1 MQNCVFNILF
11 LKILLRARVIWKLIL
26 RQMYFTKS
34 VDAHCANIIS
44 VLQSFKTWTLSF
56 KVFSQRVKKISLSLF
71 RCCAHFREKNEKLCV
86 MEKSVYD
93 SEWITFVS
101 LTSVSRFALNKIFSL
116 AEISQRK
123 EDPFLRKLTSCTNFY
138 VIPPITELFLLWISS
153 NLLWCLG
160 VFSLK

>member
-1 MQNCVFNILF
+1 M
-11 LKILLRARVIWKLIL
+11 
-26 RQMYFTKS
+26 
-34 VDAHCANIIS
+34 
-44 VLQSFKTWTLSF
+44 
-56 KVFSQRVKKISLSLF
+56 
-71 RCCAHFREKNEKLCV
+71 EKNEKLCV

-123 EDPFLRKLTSCTNFY
+123 EDPFFRKLTSCTNFY

-153 NLLWCLG
+153 NLL
-160 VFSLK
+160 